1 MEVEIIVHERHSLGC
16 LAFSLPCRLPA
27 RQGGSGRGRDWP
39 FDALRPLPP
48 PRALATVRAK
58 VCIARVTRGTTPIRN
73 QPEGGITS
81 MRISPAPFHRH
92 LSHRAALA
100 ILIACGTLTACSPSE
115 DIRSAL
121 PPVPE
126 DTPWPTLVPRS
137 QIESP
142 DDEAIAQSE
151 AETDALLAR
160 AAALRAR
167 AASMSA
173 Q

>member
-1 MEVEIIVHERHSLGC
+1 
-16 LAFSLPCRLPA
+16 
-27 RQGGSGRGRDWP
+27 
-39 FDALRPLPP
+39 
-48 PRALATVRAK
+48 
-58 VCIARVTRGTTPIRN
+58 
-73 QPEGGITS
+73 